1 MNDEG
6 QGMKKNSQ
14 TCRKFIELNNI
25 LKGLMDLMENIQDM
39 EDPKKIEELLLV
51 KLNFQKIT
59 EEGRA

>member
-1 MNDEG
+1 
-6 QGMKKNSQ
+6 MKKNSQ

-39 EDPKKIEELLLV
+39 VDPKKIEELLLV
-51 KLNFQKIT
+51 KLIFQKIT